1 MGQERKTRQ
10 REKQGNTEGTKHL
23 EKSKTESEAKDQEL
37 KIKHSDNKANLKGI
51 QNSRKTGT
59 RTQILH

>member
-23 EKSKTESEAKDQEL
+23 EKSKTGSEAKDQEL
-37 KIKHSDNKANLKGI
+37 KIKHSIKP
-51 QNSRKTGT
+51 T
-59 RTQILH
+59 